1 MATSLFLNLPV
12 KELDRS
18 VRFFTALGF
27 SFNPQFT
34 DETATCMIV
43 SDTIYVM
50 LLTEERSRTFIP
62 NELSDARKSTE
73 VLIGLSRE
81 TREEVDEIVRRALAS
96 GGNTYNEPTDHGFMY
111 IHGFQDPDGHI
122 WEVFHMDPSAV
133 PQG

>member
-18 VRFFTALGF
+18 VRFFTTLGF

-50 LLTEERSRTFIP
+50 LLTEERFRDFVP
-62 NELSDARKSTE
+62 NEVSDARKSTE
-73 VLIGLSRE
+73 VLIGLTRE
-81 TREEVDEIVRRALAS
+81 TRDEVDEMVRQAVAS
-96 GGNTYNEPTDHGFMY
+96 GGSIYNEPKDHGFMY
-111 IHGFQDPDGHI
+111 IHGFQDPDGHL
-122 WEVFHMDPSAV
+122 WEVFHLDPSAL